1 MHPLGEMHE
10 IFLSDIL
17 GDVGGGLD
25 KMVGMIYCK
34 SPLKLVVF
42 WPKTLIGGIE
52 LLVVGVTDEEVDEHF
67 AVLKGV
73 RVVIEGVFKI
83 HLDKLPFDVFGI
95 GRRV

>member
-42 WPKTLIGGIE
+42 WPKTLIGRVI
-52 LLVVGVTDEEVDEHF
+52 LSIVGMTDQEIDKDF
-67 AVLKGV
+67 SVLKSI
-73 RVVIEGVFKI
+73 RVVIEGILEI
-83 HLDKLPFDVFGI
+83 HLD
-95 GRRV
+95 